1 MKVIT
6 AIKQRIVDLQA
17 FRTALF
23 SIIYWACT
31 LVYFELLLHF
41 AAFGTPDSRAA
52 YAMGFSLAFACG
64 IGAVMLCLPQKL
76 RFGGTVAVVAFL
88 ILLYGSQMVYTFV
101 FGTLYS
107 VALAGQGGAAITS
120 FWKETLLT
128 MWEHLPWL
136 LALLL
141 PLVPVCLFKRLGT
154 GKRCA
159 SNGFWNSIL
168 LLLALVVHI
177 ATVQCLTL
185 EGTGYFSAYYFYK
198 SDTTTTEQAVSRFGL
213 LTAFRLDLFD
223 SGETV
228 STDQGGDPYYVPQQ
242 TTPAT
247 KETNPVESE
256 TQPEEEK
263 IRYNILDIDFDA
275 LSQLTEDKTLL
286 ALNEYC
292 KSLAGTKQNE
302 YTGMLS
308 DYNLIVL
315 CAESFA
321 TGAIDPELTP
331 TLYRMANEGIIF
343 TNYYNTYPSNT
354 TDGEYTLCM
363 GLYPDSSRGKSQS
376 SFYASRDSYLPYCLG
391 NVFSQQ
397 LDIQAYGYH
406 NYLGSYYG
414 REESH
419 TNMGYEMKF
428 ANAGMSFTSSWP
440 ASDLEMMEQSV
451 DDYIR
456 ADEQFHA
463 YYMTFSGHYKYDTTS
478 NFIAKRNWKQ
488 VEDLDMS
495 SEARCY
501 LSCHIELD
509 KALAYLMQRLEEEGI
524 ADKTAIVLAGDHFPY
539 GLTDYQY
546 SELVGY
552 KIDEFS
558 KYKSSLLFWVGGL
571 EENIVVDEY
580 CCNADILPTILN
592 LWGLSYD
599 SRMLAGTDV
608 FSDGE
613 HVAILNDMSFYTD
626 KVWMNASTGEIRY
639 LTDESQL
646 PENYIENMIKL
657 VQTKFSVSKDILNSA
672 YYNFVFEQGGVTVNR
687 NTWYTETEGGQ
698 TEETTG
704 AEE

>member
-1 MKVIT
+1 MKFYT
-6 AIKQRIVDLQA
+6 KTKQRFQDVRA

-23 SIIYWACT
+23 SAVYWFLT
-31 LVYFELLLHF
+31 IVYFELMLQF
-41 AAFGTPDSRAA
+41 AAFGAPDIRAA
-52 YAMGFSLAFACG
+52 YAVGFSLAFGCV
-64 IGAVMLCLPQKL
+64 IAVAMLCLPQKL
-76 RFGGTVAVVAFL
+76 RFGGTVAVAVLL

-141 PLVPVCLFKRLGT
+141 PLVPVILCKRFGLQ
-154 GKRCA
+154 KRCTP
-159 SNGFWNSIL
+159 NGFWNIAL
-168 LLLALVVHI
+168 LVLALAVHMT
-177 ATVQCLTL
+177 TVQCLGI
-185 EGTGYFSAYYFYK
+185 EGTGYFSAYYFYN

-223 SGETV
+223 SGEAV
-228 STDQGGDPYYVPQQ
+228 STGKDPYYVPQQ

-247 KETNPVESE
+247 EETHGVGSE
-256 TQPEEEK
+256 TQPEKEE
-263 IRYNILDIDFDA
+263 IRYNTLEIDFDE

-292 KSLAGTKQNE
+292 KSLTGTKQNE

-315 CAESFA
+315 CAESFS

-343 TNYYNTYPSNT
+343 TNYYNSYPSNT
-354 TDGEYTLCM
+354 TDGEYTMCM
-363 GLYPDSSRGKSQS
+363 GLYPDFSRGKSQS
-376 SFYASRDSYLPYCLG
+376 SFYASRDSYVPYCLG
-391 NVFSQQ
+391 NVFGQQ
-397 LDIQAYGYH
+397 KKIQSYGYH

-419 TNMGYEMKF
+419 TNMGYAMKF
-428 ANAGMSFTSSWP
+428 AHAGMYFTTSWP
-440 ASDLEMMEQSV
+440 SSDLEMMEQSV

-456 ADEQFHA
+456 ADSQFHA

-478 NFIAKRNWKQ
+478 NYIAARNWEQ
-488 VEDLDMS
+488 VADLDMS
-495 SEARCY
+495 TEARCY
-501 LSCHIELD
+501 LSCHIELE
-509 KALAYLMQRLEEEGI
+509 KALSYLMQRLEEEGN

-539 GLTDYQY
+539 GLEDYQY

-552 KIDEFS
+552 EIDEFS

-571 EENIVVDEY
+571 EENIVVDKY

-592 LWGLSYD
+592 LWGFSYD

-613 HVAILNDMSFYTD
+613 HIAILNDMSFYTD

-646 PENYIENMIKL
+646 PENYVENMIKL
-657 VQTKFSVSKDILNSA
+657 VQTKFAVSKDILNSA
-672 YYNFVFEQGGVTVNR
+672 YYNFIFEQGGVTVDR
-687 NTWYTETEGGQ
+687 NSWYTETESSQPAQ
-698 TEETTG
+698 TTA
-704 AEE
+704 AEG